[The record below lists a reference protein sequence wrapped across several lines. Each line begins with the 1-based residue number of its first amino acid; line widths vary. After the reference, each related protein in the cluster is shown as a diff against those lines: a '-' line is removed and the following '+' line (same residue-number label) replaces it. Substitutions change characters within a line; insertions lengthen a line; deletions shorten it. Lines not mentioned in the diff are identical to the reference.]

1 MEKVDRQTFIEAV
14 ETIELYWFG
23 VEGGT
28 KEKEVLRDVLGTLW
42 GMIRGSDGVRA
53 MLRKRGQFRPQ

>member
-14 ETIELYWFG
+14 ETIEVYWYDTEDG
-23 VEGGT
+23 S

-42 GMIRGSDGVRA
+42 GMIRGSDGVRS
-53 MLRKRGQFRPQ
+53 MLRKRGQFSLQ

>member
-14 ETIELYWFG
+14 ETIEVYWYDTEDG
-23 VEGGT
+23 S

-42 GMIRGSDGVRA
+42 GMIRGSDGVRDR
-53 MLRKRGQFRPQ
+53 LRKREQFSTQ